1 MKKPRLQQRGERRIA
16 AALRIALAAAL
27 LAVQV
32 LFVVLTTRYLK
43 DHFALIYG
51 ALEGIA
57 LITAL
62 YIYNKPGDLSYRV
75 AWIIPILFVPV
86 VGLILYLLWGGDTQR
101 KCLQRQTAPKL
112 PPEEPESLRNRSAL
126 NADRLQ
132 RALPGWSRVSQYLSS
147 RGFYLYQNTKMVYLP
162 EGALLLEDILGRI
175 KAAERFIFMEYF
187 ILAEGKLWDR
197 MSAALCERARSGVEV
212 KIIFDDF
219 GNIKRFSAES
229 LQTLRD
235 AGVEVIVFNP
245 VHHYVNRL
253 YFNYRDHRKIA
264 CVDGTVSYT
273 GGANIADEYANLI
286 RRFGYW
292 KDCGVRLEGE
302 GAWGLTKMFLEL
314 WVQLGGSFEEETDYY
329 RPQLH
334 VDGAGFC
341 QPLCDGPDN
350 NPVNTAE
357 DTFLHLITSA
367 NESVYIT
374 TPYLAIDEAMMR
386 ALCLAADSGVDVRL
400 MMPGIPDHKF
410 AYLVAQCYF
419 GELLE
424 RGVKIYTFE
433 PGLLHGKSAL
443 SDRQTGFVGSV
454 NMDYRSFQLHFEC
467 GAVFYDMPET
477 AAALLDDMESIMA
490 RSRCLTYE
498 EWRRRPWLHRLIG
511 TVLRPFA
518 MWM

>member
-101 KCLQRQTAPKL
+101 KRLQRQTAPKL

-147 RGFYLYQNTKMVYLP
+147 RGFYLYQNTKAVYLP

-229 LQTLRD
+229 LQTLRTT
-235 AGVEVIVFNP
+235 
-245 VHHYVNRL
+245 
-253 YFNYRDHRKIA
+253 K
-264 CVDGTVSYT
+264 
-273 GGANIADEYANLI
+273 
-286 RRFGYW
+286 RF
-292 KDCGVRLEGE
+292 
-302 GAWGLTKMFLEL
+302 
-314 WVQLGGSFEEETDYY
+314 
-329 RPQLH
+329 
-334 VDGAGFC
+334 
-341 QPLCDGPDN
+341 
-350 NPVNTAE
+350 
-357 DTFLHLITSA
+357 
-367 NESVYIT
+367 
-374 TPYLAIDEAMMR
+374 
-386 ALCLAADSGVDVRL
+386 
-400 MMPGIPDHKF
+400 
-410 AYLVAQCYF
+410 
-419 GELLE
+419 
-424 RGVKIYTFE
+424 
-433 PGLLHGKSAL
+433 AL
-443 SDRQTGFVGSV
+443 SDILTELVKKLQDVVFPPKADAYLYKELAELEWLCWCEMTRR
-454 NMDYRSFQLHFEC
+454 YRLTAGTQEDIQL
-467 GAVFYDMPET
+467 
-477 AAALLDDMESIMA
+477 AALVSVFIKLRGMIA
-490 RSRCLTYE
+490 WRVCCRC
-498 EWRRRPWLHRLIG
+498 
-511 TVLRPFA
+511 VV
-518 MWM
+518 

>member
-1 MKKPRLQQRGERRIA
+1 M
-16 AALRIALAAAL
+16 
-27 LAVQV
+27 QV

-101 KCLQRQTAPKL
+101 KRLQRQTAPKL

-132 RALPGWSRVSQYLSS
+132 RALPDWSRVSQYLSS

-245 VHHYVNRL
+245 VHEYVNRL
-253 YFNYRDHRKIA
+253 YFNYRDHRKIT
-264 CVDGTVSYT
+264 VIDGETAYT
-273 GGANIADEYANLI
+273 GGVNIADEYANLI
-286 RRFGYW
+286 DRFGYW
-292 KDCGVRLEGE
+292 KDSGIRLEGE
-302 GAWGLTKMFLEL
+302 GVWGLTAAFLNM
-314 WVQLGGSFEEETDYY
+314 WSFLGGELHEERDYY
-329 RPQLH
+329 RPH
-334 VDGAGFC
+334 TSPASDGFC
-341 QPLCDGPDN
+341 QPFLDGPQN
-350 NPVNTAE
+350 NPDNPAE
-357 DTFLHLITSA
+357 DTFLQLIGSA
-367 NESVYIT
+367 RRFLYIT
-374 TPYLAIDEAMMR
+374 TPYFIPDENIMR
-386 ALCLAADSGVDVRL
+386 ALCIAGDGGVDVRL
-400 MMPGIPDHKF
+400 MLPGTPDHWY
-410 AYLVAQCYF
+410 ADAVADSYI

-424 RGVKIYTFE
+424 HHVKVYRYT
-433 PGLLHGKSAL
+433 PGFLHAKSIMV
-443 SDRQTGFVGSV
+443 DREAAFVGSV
-454 NMDYRSFQLHFEC
+454 NFDYRSFELHYEC
-467 GAVFYDMPET
+467 GVMLYGASAIESLLEDMDGILDKSHAVAP
-477 AAALLDDMESIMA
+477 
-490 RSRCLTYE
+490 E
-498 EWRRRPWLHRLIG
+498 EWAHRGLLRRMFEPI
-511 TVLRPFA
+511 LRVFSI
-518 MWM
+518 WM